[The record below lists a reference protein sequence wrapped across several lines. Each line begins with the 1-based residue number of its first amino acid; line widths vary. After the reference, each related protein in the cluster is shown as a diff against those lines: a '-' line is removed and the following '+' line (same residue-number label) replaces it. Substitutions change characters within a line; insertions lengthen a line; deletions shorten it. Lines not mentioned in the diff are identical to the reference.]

1 MTVRDEIKD
10 VILRAACRVL
20 ENVRGELSE
29 TEQQT
34 LRTNLEERIPRYTG
48 SYPILGLLDEIQSAA
63 DAGHAAT
70 VATNTAIK
78 RQLGEPNLGWDES
91 LGKFSTPISDQW
103 RQAIQESAAEATKD
117 HFHMATTF
125 FEEGERVQA
134 TEHLCSAI
142 ICSIAAIA
150 ALLGWPH
157 SDGDDDLRVMVGL
170 ATGSL
175 PAEATASTGCC
186 SRHPNK
192 AKISTARSQPQWAS
206 RQPSAAEPST
216 TLDETLTKPS
226 CSLRPPSSWPTNWAR
241 GYDDAD
247 RTAGGEQRVC
257 PTVRPRIRPRR
268 QRHDCRRISVG
279 SRRPKP
285 ACNSGDQ

>member
-91 LGKFSTPISDQW
+91 L
-103 RQAIQESAAEATKD
+103 
-117 HFHMATTF
+117 
-125 FEEGERVQA
+125 
-134 TEHLCSAI
+134 
-142 ICSIAAIA
+142 
-150 ALLGWPH
+150 
-157 SDGDDDLRVMVGL
+157 
-170 ATGSL
+170 
-175 PAEATASTGCC
+175 
-186 SRHPNK
+186 
-192 AKISTARSQPQWAS
+192 
-206 RQPSAAEPST
+206 
-216 TLDETLTKPS
+216 
-226 CSLRPPSSWPTNWAR
+226 
-241 GYDDAD
+241 
-247 RTAGGEQRVC
+247 
-257 PTVRPRIRPRR
+257 
-268 QRHDCRRISVG
+268 
-279 SRRPKP
+279 
-285 ACNSGDQ
+285 

>member
-34 LRTNLEERIPRYTG
+34 LRADLEERIPRYTG

-117 HFHMATTF
+117 HFHMATIF

-150 ALLGWPH
+150 ALMGWPH

-175 PAEATASTGCC
+175 PAEGDSIYRLLQSASQQGQDLN
-186 SRHPNK
+186 SAFAAAMGQP
-192 AKISTARSQPQWAS
+192 AAVRSGAF
-206 RQPSAAEPST
+206 
-216 TLDETLTKPS
+216 
-226 CSLRPPSSWPTNWAR
+226 
-241 GYDDAD
+241 DDAGRNPD
-247 RTAGGEQRVC
+247 EAILFAK
-257 PTVRPRIRPRR
+257 TVVKLADQLGQRIR
-268 QRHDCRRISVG
+268 
-279 SRRPKP
+279 
-285 ACNSGDQ
+285 